1 MSRKVERQKEK
12 TFDEQ
17 SYEQLSKIPKG
28 KVSTY
33 QEIARALGVKAY
45 RAVGQAMNRN
55 QNLINVHCH
64 RVVKSNGEVGGYAL
78 GQDAKIQL
86 LKKEGVEVDGQ
97 RVVDY

>member
-1 MSRKVERQKEK
+1 MSRKVERQKK